1 MFCSQR
7 LRILNNIIMKRKLV
21 LFTVFVAL
29 VGIFT
34 VQAQDIHNRPCIDV
48 SGKAEMFVEPDEI
61 ILNIVINEKDYSKK
75 TTLEKLEKEMIKSL
89 KEIGINTKKNLTVV
103 DLSSDINHYKIKKD
117 EIKLS
122 KTYRLK
128 TSSAK
133 EATTALLALEEVGIS
148 EINIAQIKCTRIEEY
163 KDEARVIAMKD
174 AHRKAK
180 LLTEAINQP
189 LGKAIYITEN
199 DFTNVR
205 TYPLMMSK
213 SNGAMEDAV
222 AESEIADISF
232 EKIKIESRVQIKFA
246 LE

>member
-1 MFCSQR
+1 M
-7 LRILNNIIMKRKLV
+7 
-21 LFTVFVAL
+21 
-29 VGIFT
+29 
-34 VQAQDIHNRPCIDV
+34 
-48 SGKAEMFVEPDEI
+48 
-61 ILNIVINEKDYSKK
+61 
-75 TTLEKLEKEMIKSL
+75 
-89 KEIGINTKKNLTVV
+89 

-128 TSSAK
+128 TSSAQ

-148 EINIAQIKCTRIEEY
+148 EINIAQIKCTKIEEY

-205 TYPLMMSK
+205 TYPRLMMSK
-213 SNGAMEDAV
+213 SNGVMEDAV